1 MAITIPIISEFDGKG
16 INRAIS
22 EFKQLETT
30 GEKAQF
36 ALRKAALPAAA
47 ALTGLAAA
55 AAMATKAAAEDAKAQ
70 ELLAQTLRNTTGA
83 TEAQIAANED
93 YIATTERAA
102 AVSDDQLRPA
112 LGNLVRATGNV
123 TQSQQL
129 LNLALDI
136 SAATGRDLESVSIAL
151 AKASQGQAT
160 ALQRLGVPLD
170 EALVKTKDF
179 EGIVSV
185 LTDTF
190 SGAAAVA
197 ADSFEGRMRRVSIA
211 IDNTKENI
219 GKALIPILEDLLP
232 LLDRAALFAEE
243 NADKIAKAG
252 IAAGVLAGGI
262 LAANGALKLYNAS
275 VAIANGLTAV
285 LGGVSMTAAGNVG
298 TLTTKL
304 GLVTLAAWAAYE
316 SFNNLAA
323 DGGFAFKGLAKAGV
337 EFTNLILAAFE
348 KLAEGVNF
356 VINSIIRAY
365 NLVSPFQD
373 IPLLP
378 TDIDIGRIPIPFG
391 GTAATSRASNVP
403 DRLEPIPS
411 LPVPFTPISPISGLE
426 DIAGGGGGAGG
437 TRTLPAPVSGL
448 SIDPRALAL
457 PTYQLTTLEA
467 YGQTES
473 ARLADLELLNATPAI
488 NVTVNTVTAPSDLG
502 QTIVDALI
510 QYNRTSGPIDVLVA

>member
-16 INRAIS
+16 VSRAIK
-22 EFKQLETT
+22 EFQQLETT

-55 AAMATKAAAEDAKAQ
+55 ATMATKAAAEDAKAQ
-70 ELLAQTLRNTTGA
+70 ALLAQTLRNTTGA
-83 TEAQIAANED
+83 TDAQIAANEQ

-102 AVSDDQLRPA
+102 AVSDEQLRPA
-112 LGNLVRATGNV
+112 LGNLVRATGDV

-197 ADSFEGRMRRVSIA
+197 ADSFEGRMRRVAIA

-219 GKALIPILEDLLP
+219 GNALIPILERLIPIIDK
-232 LLDRAALFAEE
+232 AALFMQNNTDA
-243 NADKIAKAG
+243 IVKAG
-252 IAAGVLAGGI
+252 IAAGVLAGSI

-275 VAIANGLTAV
+275 VLIANGLTAI

-298 TLTTKL
+298 TLATKL
-304 GLVTLAAWAAYE
+304 GAVGIIAAALGI
-316 SFNNLAA
+316 SIQQLAA
-323 DGGFAFKGLAKAGV
+323 DGGFAFKGLARAGV
-337 EFTNLILAAFE
+337 EFANLIIDAFE
-348 KLAEGVNF
+348 KVAQGVNIA
-356 VINSIIRAY
+356 INSLIAAY
-365 NLVSPFQD
+365 NALPFVSNIGYLPTSNLIGN
-373 IPLLP
+373 IPL
-378 TDIDIGRIPIPFG
+378 PFG
-391 GTAATSRASNVP
+391 TSGASSRASNVP
-403 DRLEPIPS
+403 DRLEPLPTIPTAIGGIPS
-411 LPVPFTPISPISGLE
+411 LPALPSPTGGGQGGGR
-426 DIAGGGGGAGG
+426 GGGGGGG
-437 TRTLPAPVSGL
+437 ISFPAPDLTAFGL
-448 SIDPRALAL
+448 
-457 PTYQLTTLEA
+457 
-467 YGQTES
+467 TES
-473 ARLADLELLNATPAI
+473 ARLADLELINAQPAI
-488 NVTVNTVTAPSDLG
+488 NVTVNTVTAPQDLG

>member
-1 MAITIPIISEFDGKG
+1 MAVTIPIISEFDGKG
-16 INRAIS
+16 INRAIA

-30 GEKAQF
+30 GEKAQY

-55 AAMATKAAAEDAKAQ
+55 ATMATKAAAEDAKAQ
-70 ELLAQTLRNTTGA
+70 ELLALALRNSTGA
-83 TEAQIAANED
+83 TDAQIAANEK

-112 LGNLVRATGNV
+112 LGNLVRATGDV

-170 EALVKTKDF
+170 EAMVKTKDF

-190 SGAAAVA
+190 GGAAAAA
-197 ADSFEGRMRRVSIA
+197 ADTFEGRMRRVAIA

-219 GKALIPILEDLLP
+219 GNALIPILERLLP
-232 LLDRAALFAEE
+232 FLDRAAQFAQN
-243 NADKIAKAG
+243 NADLLTKAG
-252 IAAGVLAGGI
+252 AAAGILAAGVLA
-262 LAANGALKLYNAS
+262 ANGAFKLYNAS
-275 VAIANGLTAV
+275 ILIANGLTAV
-285 LGGVSMTAAGNVG
+285 LGGVSLTAAGNVG

-304 GLVTLAAWAAYE
+304 GLVSFAAGAVVLSIQA
-316 SFNNLAA
+316 LAA
-323 DGGFAFKGLAKAGV
+323 DGGAAFKGLANAGV

-348 KLAEGVNF
+348 KLAEGVNY

-365 NLVSPFQD
+365 NLINPFQD

-378 TDIDIGRIPIPFG
+378 TDVNIGRLGTPFDIN
-391 GTAATSRASNVP
+391 GTTRSRVP
-403 DRLEPIPS
+403 DRLEAIPTI
-411 LPVPFTPISPISGLE
+411 PTPAIPFAAPTLE
-426 DIAGGGGGAGG
+426 DIVPTGGGGGGGRAGRG
-437 TRTLPAPVSGL
+437 AAASM
-448 SIDPRALAL
+448 IDPGALAL
-457 PTYQLTTLEA
+457 PTYQLPTLEA

-473 ARLADLELLNATPAI
+473 ARIADLGLLNAQPSI
-488 NVTVNTVTAPSDLG
+488 NVTVNTVTAPQDLG

-510 QYNRTSGPIDVLVA
+510 QYNRSNGPIDILVT

>member
-1 MAITIPIISEFDGKG
+1 MAVTIPIISEFDGKG
-16 INRAIS
+16 INRAIA

-30 GEKAQF
+30 GEKAQY

-55 AAMATKAAAEDAKAQ
+55 ATMATKAAAEDAKAQ
-70 ELLAQTLRNTTGA
+70 ELLALALRNSTGA
-83 TEAQIAANED
+83 TDAQIAANEK

-112 LGNLVRATGNV
+112 LGNLVRATGDV

-170 EALVKTKDF
+170 EAMVKTKDF
-179 EGIVSV
+179 EGIVST

-190 SGAAAVA
+190 GGAAAAA
-197 ADSFEGRMRRVSIA
+197 ADTFEGRMKRVAIA

-219 GKALIPILEDLLP
+219 GNALIPIFERLLP
-232 LLDRAALFAEE
+232 IVDKASLFLQNNTDIIVKAGAAVAAL
-243 NADKIAKAG
+243 
-252 IAAGVLAGGI
+252 AA
-262 LAANGALKLYNAS
+262 
-275 VAIANGLTAV
+275 AII
-285 LGGVSMTAAGNVG
+285 AGNVAFKAYNATMLVVNATTALLTNT
-298 TLTTKL
+298 TLTGAAAMGNMAGRL
-304 GLVTLAAWAAYE
+304 GAVTFAAAAVAVAIQ
-316 SFNNLAA
+316 NLAA
-323 DGGFAFKGLAKAGV
+323 DGGFAFKGLANAGV

-348 KLAEGVNF
+348 KLAEGVNY
-356 VINSIIRAY
+356 VINSLIRAY
-365 NLVSPFQD
+365 NLISPFQD

-378 TDIDIGRIPIPFG
+378 TDVNIGRIGIPFDING
-391 GTAATSRASNVP
+391 PSRRSNVP
-403 DRLEPIPS
+403 DRLEAIPS
-411 LPVPFTPISPISGLE
+411 LPAGAAALPLPDLGTMAPST
-426 DIAGGGGGAGG
+426 GGGGRAGRAAAAATIGA
-437 TRTLPAPVSGL
+437 A
-448 SIDPRALAL
+448 ALEL
-457 PTYQLTTLEA
+457 PTYQLPTLEA

-473 ARLADLELLNATPAI
+473 ARIADLGLLNAQPSI
-488 NVTVNTVTAPSDLG
+488 NVTVNTVTAPQDLG

-510 QYNRTSGPIDVLVA
+510 QYNRSSGPIDILVT

>member
-30 GEKAQF
+30 GGKAQF

-55 AAMATKAAAEDAKAQ
+55 ATMATKAAAEDAKAQ
-70 ELLAQTLRNTTGA
+70 ALLAQTLRNTTGA
-83 TEAQIAANED
+83 TDAQIAANEQ

-151 AKASQGQAT
+151 AKASNGQAT

-190 SGAAAVA
+190 SGAAAA
-197 ADSFEGRMRRVSIA
+197 SAESFEGRMRRVAIA

-219 GKALIPILEDLLP
+219 GNALIPILERLIP
-232 LLDRAALFAEE
+232 LIDKAALFMQ
-243 NADKIAKAG
+243 NNTDIIVKAG
-252 IAAGVLAGGI
+252 AAIAALSAFVLASN
-262 LAANGALKLYNAS
+262 AAMKVYNATVIVLDLSMKALS
-275 VAIANGLTAV
+275 VSTGGASLAQAGLATRLGV
-285 LGGVSMTAAGNVG
+285 VGGVVAA
-298 TLTTKL
+298 
-304 GLVTLAAWAAYE
+304 LAI
-316 SFNNLAA
+316 SIQQLAA
-323 DGGFAFKGLAKAGV
+323 DGGFAFKGLSRAGI
-337 EFTNLILAAFE
+337 EFANLIIAAFE
-348 KLAEGVNF
+348 KVAQAVNF
-356 VINSIIRAY
+356 TINSIIRAY
-365 NLVSPFQD
+365 NLLPGADV
-373 IPLLP
+373 PLLP
-378 TDIDIGRIPIPFG
+378 TDFNIGRIPLPFG
-391 GTAATSRASNVP
+391 PTGATSRASNVP

-411 LPVPFTPISPISGLE
+411 LTTPTLPIAPISGLE
-426 DIAGGGGGAGG
+426 DIAGGGGAGG
-437 TRTLPAPVSGL
+437 TRTVPAPVSGL

-457 PTYQLTTLEA
+457 PTYQLPTLEA

-473 ARLADLELLNATPAI
+473 ARLADLELLNAQPAI
-488 NVTVNTVTAPSDLG
+488 NVTVNTVTAPADLG

>member
-1 MAITIPIISEFDGKG
+1 MAVTIPIISEFDGKG
-16 INRAIS
+16 INRAIA

-30 GEKAQF
+30 GEKAQY

-55 AAMATKAAAEDAKAQ
+55 ATIATKAAAEDAKAQ
-70 ELLAQTLRNTTGA
+70 QLLALALRNSTGA
-83 TEAQIAANED
+83 TDAQIAANEK

-112 LGNLVRATGNV
+112 LGNLVRATGDV

-190 SGAAAVA
+190 SGAAAAA
-197 ADSFEGRMRRVSIA
+197 ADTFEGRMRKISIA

-219 GKALIPILEDLLP
+219 GNALIPVLEKLLPFLDKAAQFAQNNADLLV
-232 LLDRAALFAEE
+232 
-243 NADKIAKAG
+243 KAG
-252 IAAGVLAGGI
+252 AAAGILAAGI
-262 LAANGALKLYNAS
+262 LAANGAFKLYNAS
-275 VAIANGLTAV
+275 ILIANGLTAV
-285 LGGVSMTAAGNVG
+285 LGGVSLTAAGNVG
-298 TLTTKL
+298 TLATKL
-304 GLVTLAAWAAYE
+304 GLVGVIAFAALE
-316 SFNNLAA
+316 SIRNLAA
-323 DGGFAFKGLAKAGV
+323 DGGFAFKGLANAAV
-337 EFTNLILAAFE
+337 DFTNLILAAFE
-348 KLAEGVNF
+348 KLAEGVSF
-356 VINSIIRAY
+356 VINSIISAY
-365 NLVSPFQD
+365 NLLNPFSD

-378 TDIDIGRIPIPFG
+378 TDVNLGRFGLPFDINGP
-391 GTAATSRASNVP
+391 SRPSNVP
-403 DRLEPIPS
+403 DRLEPI
-411 LPVPFTPISPISGLE
+411 IS
-426 DIAGGGGGAGG
+426 
-437 TRTLPAPVSGL
+437 RPAPGGML
-448 SIDPRALAL
+448 PLPDLATIAPRGAAGRAGTAAAAATIGAAALEL
-457 PTYQLTTLEA
+457 PTYQLPTLEA

-473 ARLADLELLNATPAI
+473 ARLADIALLEAQPSI
-488 NVTVNTVTAPSDLG
+488 NVTVNTVTAPQDLG

-510 QYNRTSGPIDVLVA
+510 QYNRSSGPIDILVT

>member
-30 GEKAQF
+30 GEKAQY

-55 AAMATKAAAEDAKAQ
+55 ATMATKAAAEDAKAQ
-70 ELLAQTLRNTTGA
+70 ALLAQTLRNTTGA
-83 TEAQIAANED
+83 TDAQIAANEQ

-112 LGNLVRATGNV
+112 LGNLVRATGDV

-197 ADSFEGRMRRVSIA
+197 ADSFEGRMRRVGIA

-219 GKALIPILEDLLP
+219 GNALIPVLERLLP
-232 LLDRAALFAEE
+232 IVDKAAVFMQNNTDAIVKAGTAIAALAAFVLGA
-243 NADKIAKAG
+243 NAAMKVYNATVVVVDLTMKALTVTTG
-252 IAAGVLAGGI
+252 GTSLAMSGLATRLGVVGAIAAALAI
-262 LAANGALKLYNAS
+262 S
-275 VAIANGLTAV
+275 IQQ
-285 LGGVSMTAAGNVG
+285 
-298 TLTTKL
+298 
-304 GLVTLAAWAAYE
+304 
-316 SFNNLAA
+316 LAA
-323 DGGFAFKGLAKAGV
+323 DGGFAFKGLARAGV
-337 EFTNLILAAFE
+337 EFANLIIDAFE
-348 KLAEGVNF
+348 KVAQGVNIA
-356 VINSIIRAY
+356 INSLIAAY
-365 NLVSPFQD
+365 NALPFVNNIGYLPTSNLIGN
-373 IPLLP
+373 IPL
-378 TDIDIGRIPIPFG
+378 PFG
-391 GTAATSRASNVP
+391 TSGANSRPSNVP
-403 DRLEPIPS
+403 DRLEPVPSVSTAIGGIPS
-411 LPVPFTPISPISGLE
+411 LPALPSPT
-426 DIAGGGGGAGG
+426 GGGGGGGRAGRG
-437 TRTLPAPVSGL
+437 GGGISLPAPDLTAFGL
-448 SIDPRALAL
+448 
-457 PTYQLTTLEA
+457 
-467 YGQTES
+467 TES
-473 ARLADLELLNATPAI
+473 ARLADLELINAQPAI
-488 NVTVNTVTAPSDLG
+488 NVTVNTVTAPQDLG

-510 QYNRTSGPIDVLVA
+510 QYNRSSGPIDILVT

>member
-55 AAMATKAAAEDAKAQ
+55 ATMATKAAAEDAKAQ
-70 ELLAQTLRNTTGA
+70 ALLAQTLRNTTGA
-83 TEAQIAANED
+83 TEAQIAANEQ

-197 ADSFEGRMRRVSIA
+197 ADSFEGRMRRVGIA

-219 GKALIPILEDLLP
+219 GNALIPVLERLLP
-232 LLDRAALFAEE
+232 VLDKAALFMQ
-243 NADKIAKAG
+243 NNTDIIVKAG
-252 IAAGVLAGGI
+252 AAIAALSAFVIASN
-262 LAANGALKLYNAS
+262 AAMKVYNATVIVLDLS
-275 VAIANGLTAV
+275 MKALAVSTSGASLAQAGLATRLGV
-285 LGGVSMTAAGNVG
+285 VGGVVAA
-298 TLTTKL
+298 
-304 GLVTLAAWAAYE
+304 LAI
-316 SFNNLAA
+316 SIQQLAA
-323 DGGFAFKGLAKAGV
+323 DGGFAFKGLSRAGV
-337 EFTNLILAAFE
+337 EFANLMIAAFE
-348 KLAEGVNF
+348 KVAQGVNYM
-356 VINSIIRAY
+356 INTIISGY
-365 NLVSPFQD
+365 NAIPVLPD
-373 IPLLP
+373 IGYLP
-378 TDIDIGRIPIPFG
+378 EDFNIGRIPLPFG
-391 GTAATSRASNVP
+391 PTGATSRASNVP

-411 LPVPFTPISPISGLE
+411 LPVPFTPLAPISGLE
-426 DIAGGGGGAGG
+426 DIAGGGGAGG

-457 PTYQLTTLEA
+457 PTYQLPTLEA

-473 ARLADLELLNATPAI
+473 ARLADLGLLNAQPAI

>member
-1 MAITIPIISEFDGKG
+1 MAVTIPIISEFDGKG
-16 INRAIS
+16 INRAIAK
-22 EFKQLETT
+22 FKQLETT
-30 GEKAQF
+30 GEKAQY

-55 AAMATKAAAEDAKAQ
+55 ATIATKAAAEDAKAQ
-70 ELLAQTLRNTTGA
+70 ELLALALRNSTGA
-83 TEAQIAANED
+83 TDAQIAANEK

-112 LGNLVRATGNV
+112 LGNLVRATGDV

-190 SGAAAVA
+190 SGAAAAA
-197 ADSFEGRMRRVSIA
+197 ADTFEGRMRRVSIA

-219 GKALIPILEDLLP
+219 GNALIPILERLIPVIDK
-232 LLDRAALFAEE
+232 AALFMQ
-243 NADKIAKAG
+243 NNTDIIVKAG
-252 IAAGVLAGGI
+252 AAVGALAVSIIAAN
-262 LAANGALKLYNAS
+262 AALRVYNTTMLVVNATMAMATGTSYDFASGLFSVQSRLGAVAFAAAA
-275 VAIANGLTAV
+275 VAIAV
-285 LGGVSMTAAGNVG
+285 Q
-298 TLTTKL
+298 
-304 GLVTLAAWAAYE
+304 
-316 SFNNLAA
+316 NLAA
-323 DGGFAFKGLAKAGV
+323 DGGFAFKGLTNAAV
-337 EFTNLILAAFE
+337 DFTNLILAAFE

-365 NLVSPFQD
+365 NLLNPFKD

-378 TDIDIGRIPIPFG
+378 TDVNIGRIGLPFDING
-391 GTAATSRASNVP
+391 PSRRSNVP
-403 DRLEPIPS
+403 DRLEPIISRPAPGGM
-411 LPVPFTPISPISGLE
+411 LPLPDLGT
-426 DIAGGGGGAGG
+426 IAPGGAAG
-437 TRTLPAPVSGL
+437 
-448 SIDPRALAL
+448 RASTAAAAATIGAAALEL
-457 PTYQLTTLEA
+457 PTYQLPTLEA

-473 ARLADLELLNATPAI
+473 ARLADIALLDVQPSI
-488 NVTVNTVTAPSDLG
+488 NVTVNTVTAPQDLG

-510 QYNRTSGPIDVLVA
+510 QYNRSSGPIDILVT